1 MTNDRNRNLGARGES
16 LAAAFLGENKFDI
29 IKRNFRYGKSG
40 EIDIIAQKDGLIIF
54 VEVKNRMS
62 NMYGGALYSISGKKK
77 RSLKT
82 AAKAFLSLYPE
93 YNRPGYTFRFDL
105 ISIVDKSIDW
115 NEDIFR

>member
-1 MTNDRNRNLGARGES
+1 MTNGRNRELGQSGES
-16 LAAAFLGENKFDI
+16 LAAVFLGEKKFDI
-29 IKRNFRYGKSG
+29 IKRNFRYSKYG
-40 EIDIIAQKDGLIIF
+40 EIDIIAQKGSLIIF

-62 NMYGGALYSISGKKK
+62 DKFGGPLYSISAKKK

-93 YNRPGYTFRFDL
+93 FNRPAFTFRFDL
-105 ISIVDKSIDW
+105 ISIVDNSIDW